1 MAKSLYRYKIASAT
15 AGRFPVFF
23 KRDGVTVAA
32 QCVNFKPFCAGGK
45 ILKFMDRTE
54 FYRFYPFNEFWEERF
69 SPDEIGNVEYQI
81 DSLRSAQSG
90 TRSLGYSVKKEM
102 SQVAYDVTG
111 DELSILQDLFSSM
124 RVYLYIG
131 TTGDAPAD
139 WLLVRVVSGNN
150 ISRRRR
156 GANGRFD
163 VTIELPEQYTV
174 TGL

>member
-1 MAKSLYRYKIASAT
+1 MAKSLYRYKITSAT

-32 QCVNFKPFCAGGK
+32 QCVNFKPFCTGGK

-90 TRSLGYSVKKEM
+90 TRSLGYGVKKEM
-102 SQVAYDVTG
+102 SLVAYDVTG
-111 DELSILQDLFSSM
+111 DELLILQDLFSSM